1 MRCGYLATLVCP
13 ARGVYL
19 RCMARPMIR
28 KQVYL
33 EREQDRKLKALA
45 ARRGCTE
52 AEIIREAL
60 DRLPDPDRSAE
71 EQLAATGLLVPKR
84 DDPAAPRGPA
94 ARTLEAEVEAW
105 LAARPT
111 SLGLS
116 EAILEDR
123 SGR

>member
-1 MRCGYLATLVCP
+1 
-13 ARGVYL
+13 
-19 RCMARPMIR
+19 MARPMIR

-33 EREQDRKLKALA
+33 EREQERKLKALA

-60 DRLPDPDRSAE
+60 DRLSDPDRSVE